1 MFARDIGRWLVLE
14 NTEETRC
21 VFGEW
26 NEDEVICP
34 EGRFMRDSTWK
45 PSPAREGQIANCV
58 EALALV

>member
-1 MFARDIGRWLVLE
+1 MLE